1 MLMIDR
7 STHTQTTS
15 HLLSQPFF
23 SLPIVNQ
30 IKSNQIKSNQIKS
43 NQIKNQYA
51 GPVNVSIV
59 TKKIKIEHP
68 NWKLPE
74 RRVNKFVKRYMS
86 KEKNPAGA
94 DDDASVSTNQYKNE
108 KKASSPSRSLF
119 RMFSSRSKKNN
130 LLSPP
135 DDQLGSSL
143 DTAPEAAPEPV
154 RKEENAEEETPPV
167 GEEVAEET
175 YNPNEEEKL
184 EKESKEEIEQITT
197 EKDNIDKEIAY
208 KTDLDK
214 VDSSYDCCF
223 ASCSIM

>member
-1 MLMIDR
+1 MVESK
-7 STHTQTTS
+7 STKTAAPTGKD
-15 HLLSQPFF
+15 LSNAV
-23 SLPIVNQ
+23 SLFL
-30 IKSNQIKSNQIKS
+30 KD
-43 NQIKNQYA
+43 YA

-154 RKEENAEEETPPV
+154 RKEENAEEATPPV

-214 VDSSYDCCF
+214 CDVLHQNILVLDLVVGNDSIHQINQG
-223 ASCSIM
+223 CSIDEE

>member
-1 MLMIDR
+1 
-7 STHTQTTS
+7 
-15 HLLSQPFF
+15 
-23 SLPIVNQ
+23 
-30 IKSNQIKSNQIKS
+30 
-43 NQIKNQYA
+43 
-51 GPVNVSIV
+51 VSIV
-59 TKKIKIEHP
+59 TKKIKAEHP

-86 KEKNPAGA
+86 KDKNPAGA
-94 DDDASVSTNQYKNE
+94 DDDASVSTNRYKNE

-135 DDQLGSSL
+135 DQLGSSL
-143 DTAPEAAPEPV
+143 DTAPPEPV
-154 RKEENAEEETPPV
+154 KEGENAEEATPPA

-175 YNPNEEEKL
+175 YNPDEEEKL

-197 EKDNIDKEIAY
+197 EKDNNIDKEIAY

-214 VDSSYDCCF
+214 VDSSCDCF

>member
-7 STHTQTTS
+7 STHTHTNNIS
-15 HLLSQPFF
+15 LIIIIVFF
-23 SLPIVNQ
+23 SPYC
-30 IKSNQIKSNQIKS
+30 KSNQIKS

-154 RKEENAEEETPPV
+154 RKEENAEEGTPPV